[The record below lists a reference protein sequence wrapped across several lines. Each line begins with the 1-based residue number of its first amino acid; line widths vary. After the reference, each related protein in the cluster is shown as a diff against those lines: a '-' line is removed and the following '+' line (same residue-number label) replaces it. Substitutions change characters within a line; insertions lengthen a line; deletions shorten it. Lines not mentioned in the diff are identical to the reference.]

1 MSWCGVGAAPL
12 AVVFIRRL
20 LRARAI
26 HFASAAFVLL
36 ATFFAAPPA
45 SAQLAPNQTIRI
57 IVPFA
62 PAGSSDT
69 LARLLQ
75 QPLQQELNQTVI
87 VENRAGAGTNIG
99 TAEVARATPDG
110 LTLLLTSSALP
121 NSSRDNRFWA
131 TAELASSNLS
141 L

>member
-1 MSWCGVGAAPL
+1 MSWFGAGAG
-12 AVVFIRRL
+12 FIRRL
-20 LRARAI
+20 LPTQVI

-36 ATFFAAPPA
+36 ATFFAVQPA
-45 SAQLAPNQTIRI
+45 SAQLAANQMIRI

-75 QPLQQELNQTVI
+75 QPLQQALKETVI

-99 TAEVARATPDG
+99 TTEVARATP
-110 LTLLLTSSALP
+110 
-121 NSSRDNRFWA
+121 
-131 TAELASSNLS
+131 
-141 L
+141 